1 MDVGLPSDIG
11 NDKHMG
17 KSHRPGCDPLK
28 PVFRIETVL
37 NGRERPVMPL
47 IAILIEDSETIRDNL
62 IPAMAELADIRVIAI
77 AETAA
82 EALASID
89 EHGEAWDLAV
99 VDLFLKAGSGLTVLR
114 ACQRRAAHQQVV
126 VLTNYPT
133 PEMRRHCLALG
144 ADAVFDKSTE
154 LEAFFEHCSSH
165 GPKRASAPETKR

>member
-17 KSHRPGCDPLK
+17 KSLRPGCDPLK

-62 IPAMAELADIRVIAI
+62 IPAM

-126 VLTNYPT
+126 V
-133 PEMRRHCLALG
+133 
-144 ADAVFDKSTE
+144 
-154 LEAFFEHCSSH
+154 
-165 GPKRASAPETKR
+165 